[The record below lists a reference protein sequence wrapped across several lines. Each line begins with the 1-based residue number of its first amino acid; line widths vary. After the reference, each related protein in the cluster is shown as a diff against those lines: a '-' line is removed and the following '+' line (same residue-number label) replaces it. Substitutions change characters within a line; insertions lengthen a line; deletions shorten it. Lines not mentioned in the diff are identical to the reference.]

1 MNASL
6 KLPIFAFA
14 FALTTMVE
22 GANAHEEDADLS
34 RLVIVGDSLAAGH
47 QNSCLLDTQ
56 QVNSFAN
63 LLAEQ
68 AGTVMDLPLISSSG
82 FPPCLLLIDPT
93 VPVVVRDSNL
103 PGGRPDAVPTTN
115 LSVPGARVQDALDP
129 APDNSFHGLFGFPF
143 SILHSLVLAGHPTGM
158 SQVDLA
164 ESLDPTTVVLWLGSN
179 DVLWAMIGADARF
192 ITPEKEFKRAYR
204 RVISRLARTGAT
216 LVTADIPDIT
226 VIPFLTP
233 AVEFAEKFGLSPWE
247 LGLEE
252 GDFVTTL
259 SASPLVASGYIGP
272 LPNGG
277 CIELPADELFC
288 ADVVLEREDAKAI
301 RRATRTFNRFIARQA
316 KKHGAALMRANALLK
331 HIDQVGYDVDVE
343 ESGNEDDRAET
354 QTITTAY
361 ADGVFSFDGI
371 HPSNT
376 GHAVLANAFIA
387 VLNRKFGADID
398 PIEDEEIAEIFA
410 NDPFNPA
417 NF

>member
-1 MNASL
+1 MNALL
-6 KLPIFAFA
+6 KIPMLAFV
-14 FALTTMVE
+14 FALTTLVE
-22 GANAHEEDADLS
+22 GARAHEDHADLS

-63 LLAEQ
+63 FLAEQ
-68 AGTVMDLPLISSSG
+68 ANTVMDLPLISSSG

-93 VPVVVRDSNL
+93 VPLVVRDPDP
-103 PGGRPDAVPTTN
+103 PGGRLDAVPTTN

-129 APDNSFHGLFGFPF
+129 APDNSFHGPFGFPF
-143 SILHSLVLAGHPTGM
+143 STLHSLVLAGHPTGM

-164 ESLDPTTVVLWLGSN
+164 EMLDPTTVVLWLGSN

-192 ITPEKEFKRAYR
+192 ITPEREFKRAYR

-233 AVEFAEKFGLSPWE
+233 AEEFAAKFGRSLAE
-247 LGLEE
+247 LRLEE

-259 SASPLVASGYIGP
+259 TASPLVASGYPGP
-272 LPNGG
+272 LPNGDF
-277 CIELPADELFC
+277 CIPLETGALC
-288 ADVVLEREDAKAI
+288 DVVLERDHAKAI
-301 RRATRTFNRFIARQA
+301 RRATRTYNRFIARQA
-316 KKHGAALMRANALLK
+316 RKHGAGLMRANALLK
-331 HIDQVGYDVDVE
+331 HIDRVGYDVEVE
-343 ESGNEDDRAET
+343 ENGDEDGESET

-387 VLNRKFGADID
+387 VLNQKFGSDIE